1 MMAGMR
7 VFLVAGRFGPDEL
20 LIRSAFWSSEPNLCI
35 GADLCR
41 RKPRALTRIGVAELT
56 TPLGCEASAPSP
68 RRTPPKALV
77 LVRAT
82 HTKCLRVR
90 TFLAAAERN

>member
-7 VFLVAGRFGPDEL
+7 LVAGRFGPDEL

-41 RKPRALTRIGVAELT
+41 RKPRGIDQD
-56 TPLGCEASAPSP
+56 
-68 RRTPPKALV
+68 RR
-77 LVRAT
+77 R
-82 HTKCLRVR
+82 RVDYPIR
-90 TFLAAAERN
+90 L